1 MTRQNISTGTAAN
14 DGTGDTL
21 RTAATK
27 INSNFTEL
35 YTHLGAGGG
44 DSLSTFITFEDSAIV
59 FEGATIDANEIRLTA
74 QDASADRQ
82 IQLPNATG
90 VITLNE
96 ATQTLVNKTINIANN
111 TITATTTIGS
121 TAVALGGTATSFAG
135 ISSLQTETLTNATGN
150 LLVNSHTY
158 ITEFR
163 GGGSTEGMIQLNC
176 AVNSHG
182 QIIRSAP
189 HSVGATNTLILP
201 GGSTIGNDSATL
213 LSDIGT
219 QTIRNK
225 TIAAAQI
232 NDPKIGKALNDSSS
246 NELISFTKTG
256 SAVNHINITNKNTN
270 NAPIIGAAG
279 DDTNVSLVVQ
289 AKGTGNVGVSA
300 LKPTFSVDTI
310 SSNGAVSANHTYI
323 IGNKGSGGT
332 LACGLADGAAAG
344 EYKIFTN
351 KGSENFEITPTNF
364 GQGSKF
370 TLSQHDGCTC
380 VFDGTNWYLV
390 GNQSSVAVA

>member
-1 MTRQNISTGTAAN
+1 MI
-14 DGTGDTL
+14 
-21 RTAATK
+21 
-27 INSNFTEL
+27 
-35 YTHLGAGGG
+35 
-44 DSLSTFITFEDSAIV
+44 
-59 FEGATIDANEIRLTA
+59 
-74 QDASADRQ
+74 
-82 IQLPNATG
+82 
-90 VITLNE
+90 LNK
-96 ATQTLVNKTINIANN
+96 NKTINIANN

-121 TAVALGGTATSFAG
+121 TAVALGGTATTFAG

-182 QIIRSAP
+182 QIVRSAP

-225 TIAAAQI
+225 TLAA
-232 NDPKIGKALNDSSS
+232 NLLNEPKIGKAINDSSG
-246 NELISFTKTG
+246 NQLISFTKTA
-256 SAVNHINITNKNTN
+256 SAVNHVNITNKNTN

-300 LKPTFSVDTI
+300 LKATFSVDTI
-310 SSNGAVSANHTYI
+310 SSNGAASPNHTYI

-332 LACGLADGAAAG
+332 LAVSLADGAAAG

-351 KGSENFEITPTNF
+351 KGSEALEVTPTNF
-364 GQGSKF
+364 GQGAKF
-370 TLSQHDGCTC
+370 TLAQHDGCTC

-390 GNQSSVAVA
+390 GNQGEVTVA

>member
-1 MTRQNISTGTAAN
+1 MTRQNINIGSSAN

-21 RTAATK
+21 RTAGYK
-27 INSNFTEL
+27 INQNFVEIYQTL
-35 YTHLGAGGG
+35 SG
-44 DSLSTFITFEDSAIV
+44 DSDQVSASVSFQDSAIRYL
-59 FEGATIDANEIRLTA
+59 GSPNDAHETFLRVVTPT
-74 QDASADRQ
+74 ADRD
-82 IQLPNATG
+82 ITFPNDTG
-90 VITLNE
+90 TVLLDSSTNTIK
-96 ATQTLVNKTINIANN
+96 NKTINIADN

-121 TAVALGGTATSFAG
+121 TAVNLGGSATTFAG
-135 ISSLQTETLTNATGN
+135 ITSLQTETLTNAAGN

-182 QIIRSAP
+182 QILRSAP

-225 TIAAAQI
+225 TLAA
-232 NDPKIGKALNDSSS
+232 NLLNEPKIGKAINDSSG
-246 NELISFTKTG
+246 NQLISFTKTG
-256 SAVNHINITNKNTN
+256 SAVNHVNITNKNTN

-300 LKPTFSVDTI
+300 LKPTFSVDTMT
-310 SSNGAVSANHTYI
+310 ADAAASANHTYI
-323 IGNKGSGGT
+323 IGNKGSA
-332 LACGLADGAAAG
+332 LAVSLADGAAAG

-351 KGSENFEITPTNF
+351 KGAGTMTVTPSNF
-364 GQGSKF
+364 GQGSSF
-370 TLSQHDGCTC
+370 ALAQHDGCTC

-390 GNQSSVAVA
+390 GNQGEVTVS

>member
-1 MTRQNISTGTAAN
+1 MTRQNISIGSSAN

-21 RTAATK
+21 RTAGSK
-27 INSNFTEL
+27 INQNFVEIYQTL
-35 YTHLGAGGG
+35 SG
-44 DSLSTFITFEDSAIV
+44 DSDQVSASVSFQDSAIRYL
-59 FEGATIDANEIRLTA
+59 GSPNDAHETFLRVVTPT
-74 QDASADRQ
+74 ADRD
-82 IQLPNATG
+82 ITFPNDTG
-90 VITLNE
+90 TVLLDSSTNTIK
-96 ATQTLVNKTINIANN
+96 NKTINIADN
-111 TITATTTIGS
+111 TITASTTIGT
-121 TAVALGGTATSFAG
+121 TAVALGDSSKTFTG
-135 ISSLQTETLTNATGN
+135 ITSLQTETLTNATGN

-163 GGGSTEGMIQLNC
+163 GGGGTEGMIQLNC

-182 QIIRSAP
+182 QIVRSAP

-225 TIAAAQI
+225 TLAA
-232 NDPKIGKALNDSSS
+232 NLLNEPKIGKAINDSSS
-246 NELISFTKTG
+246 NELISFTKTA
-256 SAVNHINITNKNTN
+256 SAVNHVNITNKNTN

-300 LKPTFSVDTI
+300 LKPTFSVDTMT
-310 SSNGAVSANHTYI
+310 ADAAASANHTYI
-323 IGNKGSGGT
+323 IGNKGSA
-332 LACGLADGAAAG
+332 LAVSLADGAAAG

-351 KGSENFEITPTNF
+351 KGAGTMTVTPSNF
-364 GQGSKF
+364 GQGSSF
-370 TLSQHDGCTC
+370 ALAQHDGCTC

-390 GNQSSVAVA
+390 GNQGEVTVS

>member
-1 MTRQNISTGTAAN
+1 MTRQNISIGTSAN

-21 RTAATK
+21 RSAGQK
-27 INSNFTEL
+27 INENFAEIYETL
-35 YTHLGAGGG
+35 SG
-44 DSLSTFITFEDSAIV
+44 DSSKISASVSFQDSAIRYL
-59 FEGATIDANEIRLTA
+59 GSPNDAHETFLRVVTPT
-74 QDASADRQ
+74 ADRD
-82 IQLPNATG
+82 ITFPNDTG
-90 VITLNE
+90 TVLLDSSTNTIK
-96 ATQTLVNKTINIANN
+96 NKTINIADN

-121 TAVALGGTATSFAG
+121 TAVNLGGSATTFAG

-225 TIAAAQI
+225 TLAA
-232 NDPKIGKALNDSSS
+232 NLLNEPKIGKAINDSSG
-246 NELISFTKTG
+246 NQLISFTKTA
-256 SAVNHINITNKNTN
+256 SAVNHVNVTNKNTSN
-270 NAPIIGAAG
+270 HPIIGAAG
-279 DDTNVSLVVQ
+279 DDTNINLTLSG
-289 AKGTGNVGVSA
+289 KGKG
-300 LKPTFSVDTI
+300 SVAI
-310 SSNGAVSANHTYI
+310 SKAAYVHDDITANGAADSAATLI
-323 IGNKGSGGT
+323 IGNKGSALAVTLGDGT
-332 LACGLADGAAAG
+332 TTG
-344 EYKIFTN
+344 EFKIFTN
-351 KGSENFEITPTNF
+351 KGAGAMTVTPTNF
-364 GQGSKF
+364 AGGASFELAQNEGTTCIWDGS
-370 TLSQHDGCTC
+370 
-380 VFDGTNWYLV
+380 NWFLI
-390 GNQSSVAVA
+390 GNQSVMTIS

>member
-82 IQLPNATG
+82 IQLPDATG

-121 TAVALGGTATSFAG
+121 TAVALGGTATTFAG

-225 TIAAAQI
+225 TLAA
-232 NDPKIGKALNDSSS
+232 NLLNEPKIGKAINDSSG
-246 NELISFTKTG
+246 NQLISFTKTA
-256 SAVNHINITNKNTN
+256 SAVNHVNVTNKNASN
-270 NAPIIGAAG
+270 HPIIGAAG
-279 DDTNVSLVVQ
+279 DDTNINLTLSG
-289 AKGTGNVGVSA
+289 KGKGSVAISKAAYVHDDITANGEADSA
-300 LKPTFSVDTI
+300 ATL
-310 SSNGAVSANHTYI
+310 I
-323 IGNKGSGGT
+323 IGNKGSALAVTLGDGT
-332 LACGLADGAAAG
+332 TTG
-344 EYKIFTN
+344 EFKIFTN
-351 KGSENFEITPTNF
+351 KGAGAMTVTPTNF
-364 GQGSKF
+364 AQGAAF
-370 TLSQHDGCTC
+370 ALAQNDGCTC
-380 VFDGTNWYLV
+380 IWDGTNWFLV
-390 GNQSSVAVA
+390 GNQGEVTIS